1 MVISMEP
8 DKHFTRTLG
17 SIVVAC
23 LLPGG
28 VPCAAAASASA
39 AAMASFSELCASSA
53 K

>member
-23 LLPGG
+23 LLGG

-39 AAMASFSELCASSA
+39 AAMASFSVLCASSA